1 LRLNWSF
8 HENEENMRRGFAVAA
23 LVAGFI
29 TTLALPADAQYGGG
43 YAPQA
48 GGQAGYFAQSFGY
61 QTDDTGPRYGWRGSA
76 AGARAG
82 SRESIRSRD
91 VIRSDD
97 VVRKRAR

>member
-1 LRLNWSF
+1 
-8 HENEENMRRGFAVAA
+8 MRRGFAVGA
-23 LVAGFI
+23 LVAGSI

-48 GGQAGYFAQSFGY
+48 GGEAGYFAQSFGY
-61 QTDDTGPRYGWRGSA
+61 QTYDTGLRYGWRGSPM
-76 AGARAG
+76 GARAE

-91 VIRSDD
+91 VIRSDH